1 MLILSYFFIQHKIQL
16 KRLLKCSFFHPRSN
30 HLSNNCISWG
40 GGGRN
45 HAQVS
50 LTTGCIPENYRF
62 PAPHHTND
70 WYYVVTGNKQ
80 GCWFTSGWMEKED
93 GRLDLLSCLLSGAFI
108 EKKFTRK
115 LFIQVLYAPIL
126 SFSHCIQ
133 FGRRWREWAKQIFHS
148 GVMRPQIWAFWHGE
162 RFAVPIQACMSTDA
176 LHCVLHL
183 CIHLL
188 ILLSP

>member
-1 MLILSYFFIQHKIQL
+1 MLISNLSSYMILMSNKSCAKMLILSYFFIQHKIQL

-40 GGGRN
+40 GGGD

-126 SFSHCIQ
+126 SFSHCI
-133 FGRRWREWAKQIFHS
+133 HS
-148 GVMRPQIWAFWHGE
+148 LEDDGE
-162 RFAVPIQACMSTDA
+162 NGPSKFSTLA
-176 LHCVLHL
+176 L
-183 CIHLL
+183 
-188 ILLSP
+188 

>member
-1 MLILSYFFIQHKIQL
+1 MNITATLCTMLAPWKT
-16 KRLLKCSFFHPRSN
+16 CM
-30 HLSNNCISWG
+30 CVCEG
-40 GGGRN
+40 G
-45 HAQVS
+45 AQVS

-80 GCWFTSGWMEKED
+80 GCWFRSGWVGRVDGEGRQETWPPFLPTVRSFHWEEIHKEVVN
-93 GRLDLLSCLLSGAFI
+93 SG
-108 EKKFTRK
+108 
-115 LFIQVLYAPIL
+115 PICPNTAIRPL
-126 SFSHCIQ
+126 HSQ
-133 FGRRWREWAKQIFHS
+133 LGRRWRGWAKQIFHS

-162 RFAVPIQACMSTDA
+162 RFAAPIQACMSTDA
-176 LHCVLHL
+176 FHRVLHL